1 MNSKSKRMRHLVIS
15 LLAALT
21 LIASMAVMS
30 FAAEANENVTND
42 RNGVVQVK
50 VVFQGNDADYEIQW
64 GTGFLVNDMTVLTC
78 YHVIFVD
85 DATVQLIREDSHLG
99 PMVEGKTDK
108 QIREK
113 MATKVTV
120 YSDSSVAAEI
130 IEGVSSVNADFV
142 ALKLKTSLADYT
154 PLTIR
159 DTKANPV
166 SPTEACYALGFPYKM
181 QFLKGD
187 NANKFTPDNV
197 EVTPGTVKQMDTDSN
212 GVMTITMSDTIT
224 PGYSGGPMVDQDGN
238 VIGIS
243 SARDGVDN
251 NQSYAT
257 ASQEFLPV
265 LTTIGIEYTAADGA
279 PAADDSKNETA
290 EEEKSEPEEV
300 PAPSETDSSKEDG
313 KKSTNMIP
321 FIIGGVAV
329 VILGVLA
336 ALLLSRKKKD
346 DPLQSAGSTYTPAGG
361 PVPPAPGAGSPVSG
375 GQAPAVPPIGGFP
388 GGQSPDTSVLNQ
400 GANETTVLGQG
411 AGETSVL
418 SSTQVSGS
426 ITRDKTGE
434 KINISKENFKIG
446 RERARVDYC
455 ISDNTAIG
463 RHHATIIVRNGD
475 AYLVD
480 QNSRNFTFVNDVKV
494 SPNVETKLK
503 DGDKISF
510 ADEVYTYHTR

>member
-1 MNSKSKRMRHLVIS
+1 MNSKSKRMKHLVIS

-30 FAAEANENVTND
+30 FAAEANENVNNA
-42 RNGVVQVK
+42 RNGVVQIRVLY
-50 VVFQGNDADYEIQW
+50 QGPDDDYDIQW
-64 GTGFLVNDMTVLTC
+64 GSGFLINDMTVLTC
-78 YHVIFVD
+78 NHV
-85 DATVQLIREDSHLG
+85 ATVSDETLADMRESEFFG
-99 PMVEGKTDK
+99 PMVAGKNDK

-113 MATKVTV
+113 MIYKITV
-120 YSDSSVAAEI
+120 YTDSSVTAEVI
-130 IEGVSSVNADFV
+130 DGADSAKADFT
-142 ALKLKTSLADYT
+142 ALKLKT
-154 PLTIR
+154 PLTDYAPLSIR
-159 DTKANPV
+159 DTKADPV
-166 SPTEACYALGFPYKM
+166 TPTESCFVLGFPEKM
-181 QFLKGD
+181 LYFNEAKYSQDK
-187 NANKFTPDNV
+187 V
-197 EVTPGTVKQMDTDSN
+197 EVSPGTVKKTDLDTLRDN
-212 GVMTITMSDTIT
+212 VMTIFTSEAVTS
-224 PGYSGGPMVDQDGN
+224 GYSGGPMVDDDGN
-238 VIGIS
+238 VIGIAFEAFS
-243 SARDGVDN
+243 DDKTYASEGH
-251 NQSYAT
+251 AT

-265 LTTIGIEYTAADGA
+265 LTTLGIDFTAADAA
-279 PAADDSKNETA
+279 PAADDSKTETA
-290 EEEKSEPEEV
+290 EGEEPAAEEV
-300 PAPSETDSSKEDG
+300 PAPTQTEPPQ